1 MTSNSRSPQQAPGR
15 QAGVSLVEIVVAMFL
30 FAVMSVAILPLM
42 IGAVQASATNRDLVA
57 ANSLANAQ
65 LATLQIAFPNS
76 AANPCSSV
84 LARAASGIFDPS
96 KSGATASISVGACP
110 TSYPATVSVTVR
122 AFRPNNASKAVVT
135 LESAVLVSLP

>member
-1 MTSNSRSPQQAPGR
+1 MTSRSRSPER
-15 QAGVSLVEIVVAMFL
+15 SDREAGVSLVEIVVAMFL

-76 AANPCSSV
+76 AQNQCSSV
-84 LARAASGIFDPS
+84 LATAASGIPDPS
-96 KSGATASISVGACP
+96 KSGAMASISFGTCP
-110 TSYPATVSVTVR
+110 SSYPATVSVTVR